1 MIRKATSNY
10 PTQDM
15 RIWLHSTAKGS
26 SIGSSTA
33 ISVVAHVVL
42 VGAAVYGTGVS
53 ARQLEQAIAERV
65 SYLHY
70 LPPPDRRPSSADAVE
85 HLRYMDLG
93 TRGAVLA
100 ERADGRVVAPVGA
113 AHTKQAGAD
122 QGEELHATAP
132 SEAFESPD
140 SVYSMLDVEET
151 AARTAGSAAP
161 IYPQD
166 LMKAGTEG
174 GVFIRFVVDSSGRA
188 DAASIEVIRSTHP
201 SFTQS
206 VRQAV
211 PLMMFTPATVGGH
224 HVRQLVEQ
232 NFEFKLTR
240 PAPAEHTRVKPV
252 P

>member
-1 MIRKATSNY
+1 
-10 PTQDM
+10 M

-26 SIGSSTA
+26 SLGSSTA
-33 ISVVAHVVL
+33 ISVVAHVMF

-53 ARQLEQAIAERV
+53 ARQLQQAIAERV

-70 LPPPDRRPSSADAVE
+70 LPPPDRRPSSSDAVE
-85 HLRYMDLG
+85 HLQYVDVG
-93 TRGAVLA
+93 TRGAVLP
-100 ERADGRVVAPVGA
+100 ERADGQVVAPVGTA
-113 AHTKQAGAD
+113 KAKNAGGD
-122 QGEELHATAP
+122 QGDEMRAMAP
-132 SEAFESPD
+132 SEAFQAPD

-161 IYPQD
+161 VYPSD

-211 PLMMFTPATVGGH
+211 PLMMFAPATVGGH